1 MSDIVKQ
8 KKALVFKAELSSLR
22 LHSSEEGRLRLGRQS
37 LKCYAE
43 KRTFLKGI
51 YYE

>member
-1 MSDIVKQ
+1 MSDIVRQ
-8 KKALVFKAELSSLR
+8 KKRWFLKAELYSLR
-22 LHSSEEGRLRLGRQS
+22 LHGSEEGRLRLGRQS